1 MTATFGDAA
10 APKTETVTFRV
21 IPAKDKTGTP
31 SVQAIRKGD
40 KGAMTL
46 GALDFDKALA
56 VFKELT
62 GAK

>member
-40 KGAMTL
+40 RVRFLPYA
-46 GALDFDKALA
+46 
-56 VFKELT
+56 ELY
-62 GAK
+62 G